1 MATATTN
8 YATPKVERNALSIKR
23 AEHRRFFLRETFC
36 PLFDALLHKKKAGK
50 IRNSAFQPVVTKSQ
64 DNQIGQTGEIRN
76 FSG

>member
-36 PLFDALLHKKKAGK
+36 PLFDALLHKKKKLAVLHTGLFTVK
-50 IRNSAFQPVVTKSQ
+50 KS
-64 DNQIGQTGEIRN
+64 
-76 FSG
+76 

>member
-36 PLFDALLHKKKAGK
+36 PLFDALLHKKKKLAVLHTFVLTMFFCASVK
-50 IRNSAFQPVVTKSQ
+50 LSALSIK
-64 DNQIGQTGEIRN
+64 R
-76 FSG
+76 